1 MRRPTGRWAGFA
13 QALGYALAGLHYA
26 LRTQRNFR
34 IQLVCA
40 AGIAV
45 LVVWLRLPA
54 LEAAVVAL
62 AMFMVLAAELIN
74 TGVEAIVDLLVERNH
89 HHLARLAKD
98 IAAAAVVISIVGAIL
113 AGGLVLGPPLTL
125 RLGVTPDRAIWLAWA
140 GALVV
145 LIGGALGLVG
155 LLRRPASG
163 ERPEAGPHA
172 KAGAGT
178 PRG

>member
-1 MRRPTGRWAGFA
+1 MKRTAGRWAGFA

-34 IQLVCA
+34 IQLAAA

-45 LVVWLRLPA
+45 LTIWLRLAA

-74 TGVEAIVDLLVERNH
+74 TGVEAIVDMLVEQH
-89 HHLARLAKD
+89 HHRLAQLAKD
-98 IAAAAVVISIVGAIL
+98 IAAAAVVISVVGAIL
-113 AGGLVLGPPLTL
+113 AGGLVLGPPLAL

-145 LIGGALGLVG
+145 VIGGALGLVG
-155 LLRRPASG
+155 LLRRPATG
-163 ERPEAGPHA
+163 ERTDAGPHA

>member
-1 MRRPTGRWAGFA
+1 MKRKTGMWAGFA
-13 QALGYALAGLHYA
+13 QALRYALSGLHYA

-34 IQLVCA
+34 IQLAAA

-45 LVVWLRLPA
+45 LTIWLRLPA

-62 AMFMVLAAELIN
+62 AMFMVLASELIN
-74 TGVEAIVDLLVERNH
+74 TGVEAIVDLLVEQDH
-89 HHLARLAKD
+89 HRLAQLAKD
-98 IAAAAVVISIVGAIL
+98 IAAAAVVISVVGAVL
-113 AGGLVLGPPLTL
+113 AGGLVLGPPLAL
-125 RLGVTPDRAIWLAWA
+125 RLGVTPDWAVWLAWA

-145 LIGGALGLVG
+145 LIGGALGLLG

-163 ERPEAGPHA
+163 EQPEAASPS